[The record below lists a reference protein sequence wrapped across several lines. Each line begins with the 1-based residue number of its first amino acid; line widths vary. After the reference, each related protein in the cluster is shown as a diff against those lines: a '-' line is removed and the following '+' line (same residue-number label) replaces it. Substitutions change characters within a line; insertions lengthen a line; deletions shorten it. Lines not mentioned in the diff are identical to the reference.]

1 MEHIATSDSAGCSCA
16 LEVSQQFSRWRRQH
30 DGGEIYQSSLMS
42 ALLAGVYEGETTM
55 SELLRHGDFGLGTFN
70 HLDGELIAFE
80 RQIHQLRSD
89 GSARPARADQKTPF
103 AVMTH
108 FRPCLERRFDH
119 PLSRD
124 EIHQWVDRLVGSD
137 NVFVAL
143 RLDGQF
149 ETAKVRTVPRQE
161 PPYRPMLEAIE
172 QQLLFRFAAVAGTLV
187 GFRCPPFVQGVNVAG
202 FHEHMITADR
212 KGGGHLL
219 DYTMAHGTL
228 RLSVV
233 RHLNLAL
240 PSDPAFR
247 QADLNPADLDRA
259 IQAAEG

>member
-1 MEHIATSDSAGCSCA
+1 
-16 LEVSQQFSRWRRQH
+16 
-30 DGGEIYQSSLMS
+30 
-42 ALLAGVYEGETTM
+42 
-55 SELLRHGDFGLGTFN
+55 
-70 HLDGELIAFE
+70 
-80 RQIHQLRSD
+80 
-89 GSARPARADQKTPF
+89 
-103 AVMTH
+103 
-108 FRPCLERRFDH
+108 
-119 PLSRD
+119 
-124 EIHQWVDRLVGSD
+124 
-137 NVFVAL
+137 
-143 RLDGQF
+143 
-149 ETAKVRTVPRQE
+149 
-161 PPYRPMLEAIE
+161 
-172 QQLLFRFAAVAGTLV
+172 
-187 GFRCPPFVQGVNVAG
+187 RCPPFVQGVNVAG

>member
-1 MEHIATSDSAGCSCA
+1 MEQIAASDSHGDCA
-16 LEVSQQFSRWRRQH
+16 LEVGRQFARWREQQG
-30 DGGEIYQSSLMS
+30 GGEIYQSSLMS

-55 SELLRHGDFGLGTFN
+55 NELLRHGDFGLGTFN

-80 RQIHQLRSD
+80 RQIHQLKAD
-89 GSARPARADQKTPF
+89 GSARRADPWQKTPF
-103 AVMTH
+103 AVMTQ
-108 FRPCLERRFDH
+108 FRPCLERRFAH

-143 RLDGQF
+143 RLDGRF
-149 ETAKVRTVPRQE
+149 ESAEVRTVPRQS
-161 PPYRPMLEAIE
+161 PPYKPMLEAIE
-172 QQLLFRFAAVAGTLV
+172 AQPVFRFADVEGTLI
-187 GFRCPPFVQGVNVAG
+187 GFRCPPFVQGINVAG

-212 KGGGHLL
+212 SGGGHLL

-228 RLSVV
+228 RLCVV

-240 PSDPAFR
+240 PSDTAFR
-247 QADLNPADLDRA
+247 GADLCPADLDRA
-259 IQAAEG
+259 IRAAEG